1 MDDEDGFIK
10 APHDTSVVWQAI
22 QEHFVLSTRSQ
33 LLEHS
38 YEKFDKVFYAS
49 LTKKL
54 SDGAVAGD
62 KLCQHLFQMAGEV
75 LAKHLIAVKPK
86 IHQVNISQYITLLL
100 LLHFPTSYG
109 NFYARCYV
117 GTL

>member
-1 MDDEDGFIK
+1 MDDEDDFIK
-10 APHDTSVVWQAI
+10 APYDTSVVWQAI
-22 QEHFVLSTRSQ
+22 KTHFALSARSQ

-54 SDGAVAGD
+54 SDGAMAGD

-75 LAKHLIAVKPK
+75 LAKHLIAIQPK
-86 IHQVNISQYITLLL
+86 IHPVNYSHREHNILLL
-100 LLHFPTSYG
+100 SIY
-109 NFYARCYV
+109 
-117 GTL
+117 